1 MGGEGGQAKCVRL
14 RARGMG
20 GGGGGGSRLR
30 TYAKKK
36 FFLNHKI
43 SNLFLFCTKEA
54 ITLPFII
61 VYIKA

>member
-1 MGGEGGQAKCVRL
+1 MRTIACKGD
-14 RARGMG
+14 G
-20 GGGGGGSRLR
+20 GGGVQGYVR
-30 TYAKKK
+30 TQKKK